1 MLHTITTY
9 FNSAQ
14 ATALVVFL
22 FALIP
27 ALYKWLKPFVQAKI
41 KTEKNA
47 HVKQALELGLKF
59 ADTIVPEMAVME
71 ALSKSDRQ
79 KEAVRFVN
87 AQLKANG
94 FDLDLQTIMGLV
106 EKAYQAYKHGGG
118 DNHFPKPVPAPE
130 DVKPVATTTG
140 ATVDAKPTDQGDNN
154 GHQSN

>member
-1 MLHTITTY
+1 MLHTISTY

-71 ALSKSDRQ
+71 ALSKSDRK
-79 KEAVRFVN
+79 KEAMRFVN

-94 FDLDLQTIMGLV
+94 FDLDIQTVAGLV
-106 EKAYQAYKHGGG
+106 EKAYQAYKHAGG
-118 DNHFPKPVPAPE
+118 DTHFSKPVPAP
-130 DVKPVATTTG
+130 DDTKVAPTQDG
-140 ATVDAKPTDQGDNN
+140 ATVDAKLTDQGDQN
-154 GHQSN
+154 GQQSN